1 MALFGKGKV
10 VLALG
15 GGGSRGLAHLGVL
28 QVLEEEGIPIHGIV
42 GTSVGAIVGAGYS
55 MRPDSKF
62 LIRWTLEYLRS
73 DRFQNDH
80 FKRMMFGANEVEQ
93 NFLQALFTGIRRSL
107 SFTGLIRRPSILS
120 GDKLR
125 QVIEEFVEDVGFEDT
140 TIPFAVPA
148 LDLKTPIEVL
158 LTEGRLR
165 DAVVASCSIPGF
177 FPPVELDDL
186 LLCDVGVVGSI
197 PVEAAQQ
204 FVPGAMVVAVDLSS
218 TLGPIESVPRGWDS
232 IMRVENFA
240 AKKLNAYELEKADVV
255 IRPEIGQKFW
265 SDFSELQ
272 HMVDCGRE
280 AASNAVGDIHNRL
293 KGWLPFVHGR

>member
-42 GTSVGAIVGAGYS
+42 GTSVGAIVGAGYAL
-55 MRPDSKF
+55 RPDSKF
-62 LIRWTLEYLRS
+62 HIRWTLAYLRS

-80 FKRMMFGANEVEQ
+80 FRRMMFGANEVEQ
-93 NFLQALFTGIRRSL
+93 NFLRAMFSGIRRSV

-120 GDKLR
+120 GDRLR
-125 QVIEEFVEDVGFEDT
+125 GVVDEFIEDVSFEDT
-140 TIPFAVPA
+140 KIPFAVPA
-148 LDLKTPIEVL
+148 LDLRTPIEVL

-165 DAVVASCSIPGF
+165 DAVLASCSIPGF
-177 FPPVELDDL
+177 FPPVKQDDM
-186 LLCDVGVVGSI
+186 LLCDVGVVGSN
-197 PVEAAQQ
+197 PVEAAKE
-204 FVPGAMVVAVDLSS
+204 FLPGAMVVAVDLSS
-218 TLGPIESVPRGWDS
+218 QLEPIESVPCGWDS
-232 IMRVENFA
+232 LMRVESFA
-240 AKKLNAYELEKADVV
+240 SEKLNAYELEKADVV
-255 IRPEIGQKFW
+255 IRPEIGEKYW

-272 HMVDCGRE
+272 RMVDSGRE
-280 AASNAVGDIHNRL
+280 AALASVGEIHNQL